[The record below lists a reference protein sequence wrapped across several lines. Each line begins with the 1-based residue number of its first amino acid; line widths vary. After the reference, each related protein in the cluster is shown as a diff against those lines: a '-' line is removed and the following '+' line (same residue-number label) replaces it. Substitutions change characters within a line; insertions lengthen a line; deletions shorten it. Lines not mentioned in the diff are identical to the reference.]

1 MKDAFGPVLKQSLSD
16 SLAQRIRGMIQRGDY
31 TQGDRLPPIMEMA
44 RRFGVGHPTIREALK
59 KLETMGIVEIRH
71 GSGVYVS
78 RSDDVLVLASPG
90 YSGTVTKKLLLDLIH
105 TRIPLE
111 MHSVSEAIKNA
122 TLEDL
127 VELRRT
133 LTTAGQN
140 LANDDVLNEVNMSF
154 HRQIARASKNTVLT
168 QLLRAARSL
177 YRGAAAHPGHLR
189 LARARPS
196 GASGNSRGARAA
208 QREARCRAD
217 AQASPGRGRFDRAL
231 ERRGSSRS
239 GAMTWGGARFRIAC
253 RAPIARR
260 ARAPLPPPW
269 RAPH

>member
-71 GSGVYVS
+71 GSGVYVT
-78 RSDDVLVLASPG
+78 RSDDVLVLASPD
-90 YSGTVTKKLLLDLIH
+90 YAGTVTKKLLLDLIH

-133 LTTAGQN
+133 LNTAGQN

-154 HRQIARASKNTVLT
+154 HRQIARASGNNVLT
-168 QLLRAARSL
+168 QLLDVLHDLFTEEQRIILGIFGSRE
-177 YRGAAAHPGHLR
+177 RDHQEHLAI
-189 LARARPS
+189 L
-196 GASGNSRGARAA
+196 
-208 QREARCRAD
+208 E
-217 AQASPGRGRFDRAL
+217 AL
-231 ERRGSSRS
+231 ELRDEKLAVERMRKHLEGVADSIERWSAEKVPV
-239 GAMTWGGARFRIAC
+239 GAPR
-253 RAPIARR
+253 
-260 ARAPLPPPW
+260 
-269 RAPH
+269 